1 MTPEN
6 HTGQERSVWYF
17 RPIILFATA
26 YIINLA
32 LHESAHALTAY
43 ALNVPFTLYH
53 FAVDL
58 RSQGSV
64 TARMAITLAGPLCS
78 LVLGLVCWL
87 AYRRA
92 KASRIELLLLY
103 LATIGVGTF
112 FGNFIFV
119 GDLGRIGVMLHL
131 PIAARYAATLVGL
144 LAVCGVHF
152 AAGWELRGLAP
163 AGSSRSR
170 ALLVLVVLAPIGG
183 IAIVTLASLPMPS
196 TLVLGRLGEVSFWIV
211 AAIGLLISRRVPAGE
226 NRTLRIGWADAIG
239 LAAALIVTRLMAA
252 GISFQQ

>member
-1 MTPEN
+1 MISKN
-6 HTGQERSVWYF
+6 HTGQDRNAWYF

-26 YIINLA
+26 YVINLS

-53 FAVDL
+53 FAVGL
-58 RSQGSV
+58 RGQGSV
-64 TARMAITLAGPLCS
+64 TASMAITLAGPLCS

-87 AYRRA
+87 GYRRA
-92 KASRIELLLLY
+92 KGSRIELLLLY
-103 LATIGVGTF
+103 LATIGVATF
-112 FGNFIFV
+112 FGNFMFV
-119 GDLGRIGVMLHL
+119 GDVGRTVVMVGL
-131 PIAARYAATLVGL
+131 PTAARYAASLVGL

-152 AAGWELRGLAP
+152 AAGWELRRLSP

-170 ALLVLVVLAPIGG
+170 ALLVLVVLPAIAG

-196 TLVLGRLGEVSFWIV
+196 ILVLGRLGEVSFWII
-211 AAIGLLISRRVPAGE
+211 AAIGLLISRRIPAGE
-226 NRTLRIGWADAIG
+226 NRTLHTGWADIVA
-239 LAAALIVTRLMAA
+239 LAAALIVVRLMAA